1 MLQKCYLK
9 TVIVVQLLYIY
20 KMIPILKTSTQKKA
34 GFKIDNYNS
43 SRRLSEIIC
52 IETGISLS
60 YNTLRRFFGI
70 VKSVKPSNHTLDTL
84 SVFNGFSNY
93 TDFTRNFHLKNRWE
107 QEFKLASLMQDS
119 EKELLLFIEENLHT
133 NRDFTLKLTQIVR
146 ELMLVKN
153 YDLLVQIFSLKK
165 MTYDHFNFDDIAY
178 FGNCTG
184 TLLKTFDSESKELQ
198 KLVLNDNFLDLILT
212 IYVDYKHLN
221 SYYGNWLKIIEKQTK
236 RKDVK
241 QFCRGVLNLK
251 LYLNKESQD
260 HFFKLVSDSSFH
272 PILKGRIIAQKL
284 FYESKDLSKIMNNY
298 HHQIPS
304 NSDSETDID
313 YYFELITTAII
324 TRNFE
329 VMTWIS
335 EKFKIKTNYSN
346 YYKFEHYEQYGL
358 MVMLLFMF
366 RQDLES
372 LQLWQKSISFDNFP
386 RNYETL
392 MLQYVY
398 ILKYHK
404 SKTNKIFY
412 KNQYLEGA
420 KNFYPSFF
428 NEAYLN
434 NYFKS

>member
-1 MLQKCYLK
+1 
-9 TVIVVQLLYIY
+9 
-20 KMIPILKTSTQKKA
+20 MITFLKTSTHKKA
-34 GFKIDNYNS
+34 GFKIDYYNS

-84 SVFNGFSNY
+84 ALFNGFLNY
-93 TDFTRNFHLKNRWE
+93 TDFTRNFHLRNRWE
-107 QEFKLASLMQDS
+107 LEFKLAALMQDS
-119 EKELLLFIEENLHT
+119 EKELLLFVEENLHS

-153 YDLLVQIFSLKK
+153 YDLLVQLFSLKK
-165 MTYDHFNFDDIAY
+165 MTFDHFNFDDIAY

-184 TLLKTFDSESKELQ
+184 NLLKTFDSESKELQ
-198 KLVLNDNFLDLILT
+198 KLLLNDNFLDLILT

-221 SYYGNWLKIIEKQTK
+221 SYYGNWLKIIEKHTK
-236 RKDVK
+236 RKDIK

-251 LYLNKESQD
+251 MYLNKESPN
-260 HFFKLVSDSSFH
+260 HFFKLVPNASFH
-272 PILKGRIIAQKL
+272 PILKGRIISQEL

-298 HHQIPS
+298 QHQIPS

-366 RQDLES
+366 RQDFES
-372 LQLWQKSISFDNFP
+372 LQLWQKSVSFDNFP

-398 ILKYHK
+398 ILKYHT
-404 SKTNKIFY
+404 SKTNKISY

>member
-1 MLQKCYLK
+1 
-9 TVIVVQLLYIY
+9 
-20 KMIPILKTSTQKKA
+20 MIPILKTSTQKKA

-84 SVFNGFSNY
+84 AVFNGFLNY

-107 QEFKLASLMQDS
+107 LEFKLAALMQDS
-119 EKELLLFIEENLHT
+119 EKELLLFIEENLHS

-221 SYYGNWLKIIEKQTK
+221 SYYGNWLKIIEKHTK

-251 LYLNKESQD
+251 MYLNRESPN
-260 HFFKLVSDSSFH
+260 HFFKLVPNASFH
-272 PILKGRIIAQKL
+272 PILKGRIIAQEL

-398 ILKYHK
+398 ILKYHT
-404 SKTNKIFY
+404 SKTNKISY

>member
-1 MLQKCYLK
+1 
-9 TVIVVQLLYIY
+9 
-20 KMIPILKTSTQKKA
+20 MIPILKTSTQKKA

-70 VKSVKPSNHTLDTL
+70 VKTVKPSNHTLDTL
-84 SVFNGFSNY
+84 ALFNGFLNY
-93 TDFTRNFHLKNRWE
+93 TDFTRNFDLKNRWE

-133 NRDFTLKLTQIVR
+133 KRDFTLKLTQIVR

-165 MTYDHFNFDDIAY
+165 MTFDHFNFDDIAY
-178 FGNCTG
+178 FGNCAG
-184 TLLKTFDSESKELQ
+184 KLLKTFDSESEELQ
-198 KLVLNDNFLDLILT
+198 KLLLNDNFLDLILT

-221 SYYGNWLKIIEKQTK
+221 SYYGNWLKIIEKHTK

-251 LYLNKESQD
+251 MYLNKESPN
-260 HFFKLVSDSSFH
+260 HFFKLVPDSSFH
-272 PILKGRIIAQKL
+272 PILKGRIISQEL
-284 FYESKDLSKIMNNY
+284 FYETKDLSKIMKNY
-298 HHQIPS
+298 QHQIPT
-304 NSDSETDID
+304 NKDSETDID
-313 YYFELITTAII
+313 YYFELMTTAII

-346 YYKFEHYEQYGL
+346 YYKFEHYELYGL
-358 MVMLLFMF
+358 MVL
-366 RQDLES
+366 
-372 LQLWQKSISFDNFP
+372 
-386 RNYETL
+386 
-392 MLQYVY
+392 V
-398 ILKYHK
+398 
-404 SKTNKIFY
+404 
-412 KNQYLEGA
+412 
-420 KNFYPSFF
+420 
-428 NEAYLN
+428 
-434 NYFKS
+434 

>member
-1 MLQKCYLK
+1 
-9 TVIVVQLLYIY
+9 
-20 KMIPILKTSTQKKA
+20 MITFLKTSTQKKA

-70 VKSVKPSNHTLDTL
+70 VKTVKPSNHTLDTL
-84 SVFNGFSNY
+84 ALFNGFLNY
-93 TDFTRNFHLKNRWE
+93 TDFTRNFDLKNRWE

-119 EKELLLFIEENLHT
+119 EKELLLFIEENLHSK
-133 NRDFTLKLTQIVR
+133 RDFTLKLTQIVR

-165 MTYDHFNFDDIAY
+165 MTFDHFNFDDIAY
-178 FGNCTG
+178 FGNCAG
-184 TLLKTFDSESKELQ
+184 TLLKTFDSESEELQ
-198 KLVLNDNFLDLILT
+198 KLLLNDNFLDLILT

-221 SYYGNWLKIIEKQTK
+221 SYYGNWLKIIEKHTK

-251 LYLNKESQD
+251 MYLNRESPN
-260 HFFKLVSDSSFH
+260 HFFKLVPDASFH
-272 PILKGRIIAQKL
+272 PILKGRIISQEL
-284 FYESKDLSKIMNNY
+284 FYETKDLSKIMKNY
-298 HHQIPS
+298 QHQIPT
-304 NSDSETDID
+304 NKDSETDID
-313 YYFELITTAII
+313 YYFEIITTAII

-346 YYKFEHYEQYGL
+346 YYKFEHYELYGL

-366 RQDLES
+366 RQDFKS
-372 LQLWQKSISFDNFP
+372 LQLWQKSVSFDNFP
-386 RNYETL
+386 RNYESL

-398 ILKYHK
+398 ILKYHN
-404 SKTNKIFY
+404 SKTNKISN
-412 KNQYLEGA
+412 KNQYLESS

-434 NYFKS
+434 DYFKS

>member
-1 MLQKCYLK
+1 
-9 TVIVVQLLYIY
+9 
-20 KMIPILKTSTQKKA
+20 MITFLKTSTQKKA

-84 SVFNGFSNY
+84 ALFNGFLNY

-107 QEFKLASLMQDS
+107 LEFKLAALMQDS
-119 EKELLLFIEENLHT
+119 EKELLLFVEENLHSK
-133 NRDFTLKLTQIVR
+133 RDFTLKLTQIVR

-165 MTYDHFNFDDIAY
+165 MTFDHFNFDDIAY
-178 FGNCTG
+178 FGNCAG
-184 TLLKTFDSESKELQ
+184 TLLKTFDSESEELQ
-198 KLVLNDNFLDLILT
+198 KLLLNDNFLDLILT

-221 SYYGNWLKIIEKQTK
+221 SYYGNWLIIIEKHTK
-236 RKDVK
+236 RNDIK

-251 LYLNKESQD
+251 MYLNRESPN
-260 HFFKLVSDSSFH
+260 HFFKLVPNASFH
-272 PILKGRIIAQKL
+272 PILKGRIISQEL

-398 ILKYHK
+398 ILKYHT
-404 SKTNKIFY
+404 SKTNKISY

-434 NYFKS
+434 NYFKSW

>member
-1 MLQKCYLK
+1 
-9 TVIVVQLLYIY
+9 
-20 KMIPILKTSTQKKA
+20 MITFLKTSTQKKA

-84 SVFNGFSNY
+84 ALFNGFLNY

-107 QEFKLASLMQDS
+107 LEFKLAALMQDS
-119 EKELLLFIEENLHT
+119 EKELLLFVEENLHSK
-133 NRDFTLKLTQIVR
+133 RDFTLKLTQIVR

-165 MTYDHFNFDDIAY
+165 MTFDHFNFDDIAY
-178 FGNCTG
+178 FGNCAG
-184 TLLKTFDSESKELQ
+184 TLLKTFDSESEELQ
-198 KLVLNDNFLDLILT
+198 KLLLNDNFLDLILT

-221 SYYGNWLKIIEKQTK
+221 SYYGNWLKIIEKHTK

-251 LYLNKESQD
+251 MYLNRESQD
-260 HFFKLVSDSSFH
+260 HFFKLVPDASFH
-272 PILKGRIIAQKL
+272 PILKGRIISQEL

-298 HHQIPS
+298 QHQIPS

-366 RQDLES
+366 RQDFES
-372 LQLWQKSISFDNFP
+372 LQLWQKSVSFDNFP

-398 ILKYHK
+398 ILKYHT
-404 SKTNKIFY
+404 SKTNKISY

>member
-1 MLQKCYLK
+1 
-9 TVIVVQLLYIY
+9 
-20 KMIPILKTSTQKKA
+20 MIPILKTSTQKKA

-70 VKSVKPSNHTLDTL
+70 VKTVKPSNHTLDTL
-84 SVFNGFSNY
+84 ALFNGFLNY
-93 TDFTRNFHLKNRWE
+93 TDFTRNFDLKNRWE

-133 NRDFTLKLTQIVR
+133 KRDFTLKLTQIVR

-165 MTYDHFNFDDIAY
+165 MTFDHFNFDDIAY
-178 FGNCTG
+178 FGNCAG
-184 TLLKTFDSESKELQ
+184 KLLKTFDSESEELQ
-198 KLVLNDNFLDLILT
+198 KLLLNDNFLDLILT

-221 SYYGNWLKIIEKQTK
+221 SYYGNWLKIIEKHTK

-251 LYLNKESQD
+251 MYLNRESQD
-260 HFFKLVSDSSFH
+260 HFFKLVPDSSFD
-272 PILKGRIIAQKL
+272 PILKGRIIAQEL
-284 FYESKDLSKIMNNY
+284 FYDSKDLSKIMNNY
-298 HHQIPS
+298 QHQIPS
-304 NSDSETDID
+304 SSDSETDID
-313 YYFELITTAII
+313 YYFEIMTTAII

-366 RQDLES
+366 RQDFKS
-372 LQLWQKSISFDNFP
+372 LQLWQKSVSFDNFP

-404 SKTNKIFY
+404 SKTNKISY

-434 NYFKS
+434 DYFKS

>member
-1 MLQKCYLK
+1 
-9 TVIVVQLLYIY
+9 
-20 KMIPILKTSTQKKA
+20 MIPILKTSTQKKA

-84 SVFNGFSNY
+84 ALFNGFSNY

-221 SYYGNWLKIIEKQTK
+221 SYYGNWVKIIENQTK

-260 HFFKLVSDSSFH
+260 HFFKLVPDASFH
-272 PILKGRIIAQKL
+272 PILKGRIISQEL

-404 SKTNKIFY
+404 SKTNKISY

>member
-1 MLQKCYLK
+1 
-9 TVIVVQLLYIY
+9 
-20 KMIPILKTSTQKKA
+20 MIPILKTSTQKKA

-84 SVFNGFSNY
+84 ALFNGFLNY

-107 QEFKLASLMQDS
+107 LEFKLAALMQDS
-119 EKELLLFIEENLHT
+119 EKELLLFVEENLHS

-251 LYLNKESQD
+251 MYLNKESQD
-260 HFFKLVSDSSFH
+260 HFFKLVPDASFH
-272 PILKGRIIAQKL
+272 PILKGRIISQEL

-398 ILKYHK
+398 ILKYHT
-404 SKTNKIFY
+404 SKTNKISY

>member
-1 MLQKCYLK
+1 
-9 TVIVVQLLYIY
+9 
-20 KMIPILKTSTQKKA
+20 MITFLKTSTQKKA

-84 SVFNGFSNY
+84 ALFNGFLNY

-107 QEFKLASLMQDS
+107 LEFKLAALMQDS
-119 EKELLLFIEENLHT
+119 EKELLLFVEENLHSK
-133 NRDFTLKLTQIVR
+133 RDFTLKLTQIVR

-165 MTYDHFNFDDIAY
+165 MTFDHFNFDDIAY
-178 FGNCTG
+178 FGNCAG
-184 TLLKTFDSESKELQ
+184 TLLKTFDSESEELQ
-198 KLVLNDNFLDLILT
+198 KLLLNDNFLDLILT

-221 SYYGNWLKIIEKQTK
+221 SYYGNWLIIIEKHTK
-236 RKDVK
+236 RNDIK

-251 LYLNKESQD
+251 MYLNRESPN
-260 HFFKLVSDSSFH
+260 HFFKLVPNASFH
-272 PILKGRIIAQKL
+272 PILKGRIISQEL

-398 ILKYHK
+398 ILKYHT
-404 SKTNKIFY
+404 SKTNKISY

>member
-1 MLQKCYLK
+1 
-9 TVIVVQLLYIY
+9 
-20 KMIPILKTSTQKKA
+20 MIPILKTSTQKKA

-70 VKSVKPSNHTLDTL
+70 VKTVKPSNHTLDTL
-84 SVFNGFSNY
+84 ALFNGFLNY

-107 QEFKLASLMQDS
+107 LEFKLASLMQDS
-119 EKELLLFIEENLHT
+119 EKELLLFIEENLHSK
-133 NRDFTLKLTQIVR
+133 RDFTLKLTQIVR

-165 MTYDHFNFDDIAY
+165 MTFDHFNFDDIAY
-178 FGNCTG
+178 FGNCAG
-184 TLLKTFDSESKELQ
+184 TLLKTFDSESEELQ
-198 KLVLNDNFLDLILT
+198 KLLLNDNFLDLILT

-221 SYYGNWLKIIEKQTK
+221 SYYGNWLKIIEKHTK

-251 LYLNKESQD
+251 MYLNRESQD
-260 HFFKLVSDSSFH
+260 HFFKLVPDASFH
-272 PILKGRIIAQKL
+272 PILKGRIISQEL

-298 HHQIPS
+298 QHQIPS

-366 RQDLES
+366 RQDFES
-372 LQLWQKSISFDNFP
+372 LQLWQKSVSFDNFP

-398 ILKYHK
+398 ILKYHN
-404 SKTNKIFY
+404 SKTNKISN
-412 KNQYLEGA
+412 KNQYLESS

-434 NYFKS
+434 DYFKS

>member
-1 MLQKCYLK
+1 
-9 TVIVVQLLYIY
+9 
-20 KMIPILKTSTQKKA
+20 MIPILKTSTQKKA

-70 VKSVKPSNHTLDTL
+70 VKTVKPSNHTLDTL
-84 SVFNGFSNY
+84 ALFNGFLNY
-93 TDFTRNFHLKNRWE
+93 TDFTRNFDLKNRWE

-119 EKELLLFIEENLHT
+119 EKELLLFIEENLHSK
-133 NRDFTLKLTQIVR
+133 RDFTLKLTQIVR

-165 MTYDHFNFDDIAY
+165 MTFDHFNFDDIAY
-178 FGNCTG
+178 FGNCAG
-184 TLLKTFDSESKELQ
+184 KLLKTFDSESEELQ
-198 KLVLNDNFLDLILT
+198 KLLLNDNFLDLILT

-221 SYYGNWLKIIEKQTK
+221 SYYGNWLKIIEKHTK

-251 LYLNKESQD
+251 MYLNKESPN
-260 HFFKLVSDSSFH
+260 HFFKLVPDSSFH
-272 PILKGRIIAQKL
+272 PILKGRIISQEL
-284 FYESKDLSKIMNNY
+284 FYETKDLSKIMNNY
-298 HHQIPS
+298 QHQIPS
-304 NSDSETDID
+304 SSDSETDID
-313 YYFELITTAII
+313 YYFEIMTTAII

-335 EKFKIKTNYSN
+335 EKFKVKTNYSN

-372 LQLWQKSISFDNFP
+372 LQLWQKSVSFDNFP

-398 ILKYHK
+398 ILKYHT
-404 SKTNKIFY
+404 SKTNKISY

-434 NYFKS
+434 DYFKS

>member
-1 MLQKCYLK
+1 
-9 TVIVVQLLYIY
+9 
-20 KMIPILKTSTQKKA
+20 
-34 GFKIDNYNS
+34 
-43 SRRLSEIIC
+43 
-52 IETGISLS
+52 
-60 YNTLRRFFGI
+60 
-70 VKSVKPSNHTLDTL
+70 
-84 SVFNGFSNY
+84 
-93 TDFTRNFHLKNRWE
+93 
-107 QEFKLASLMQDS
+107 MQDS

-133 NRDFTLKLTQIVR
+133 KRDFTLKLTQIVR

-165 MTYDHFNFDDIAY
+165 MTFDHFNFDDIAY
-178 FGNCTG
+178 FGNCAG
-184 TLLKTFDSESKELQ
+184 KLLKTFDSESEELQ
-198 KLVLNDNFLDLILT
+198 KLLLNDNFLDLILT

-221 SYYGNWLKIIEKQTK
+221 SYYGNWLKIIEKHTK

-251 LYLNKESQD
+251 MYLNKESPN
-260 HFFKLVSDSSFH
+260 HFFKLVPDSSFH
-272 PILKGRIIAQKL
+272 PILKGRIISQEL
-284 FYESKDLSKIMNNY
+284 FYETKDLSKIMNNY
-298 HHQIPS
+298 QHQIPS
-304 NSDSETDID
+304 SSDSETDID
-313 YYFELITTAII
+313 YYFEIMTTAII

-372 LQLWQKSISFDNFP
+372 LQLWQKSVSFDNFP

-398 ILKYHK
+398 ILKYHT
-404 SKTNKIFY
+404 SKTNKISY

-434 NYFKS
+434 DYFKS

>member
-1 MLQKCYLK
+1 
-9 TVIVVQLLYIY
+9 
-20 KMIPILKTSTQKKA
+20 MIPILKTSTQKKA

-84 SVFNGFSNY
+84 ALFNGFLNY

-107 QEFKLASLMQDS
+107 LEFKLASLMQDS
-119 EKELLLFIEENLHT
+119 EKELLLFVEENLHSK
-133 NRDFTLKLTQIVR
+133 RDFTLKLTQIVR

-165 MTYDHFNFDDIAY
+165 MTFDHFNFDDIAY
-178 FGNCTG
+178 FGNCAG
-184 TLLKTFDSESKELQ
+184 TLLKTFDSESEELQ
-198 KLVLNDNFLDLILT
+198 KLLLNDNFLDLILT

-221 SYYGNWLKIIEKQTK
+221 SYYGNWLKIIEKHTK

-251 LYLNKESQD
+251 MYLNRESQD
-260 HFFKLVSDSSFH
+260 HFFKLVPDASFH
-272 PILKGRIIAQKL
+272 PILKGRIISQEL

-298 HHQIPS
+298 QHQIPS

-372 LQLWQKSISFDNFP
+372 LQLWQKSVSFDNFP

-398 ILKYHK
+398 ILKYHT
-404 SKTNKIFY
+404 SKTNKISY

>member
-1 MLQKCYLK
+1 
-9 TVIVVQLLYIY
+9 
-20 KMIPILKTSTQKKA
+20 MITFLKTSTQKKA

-84 SVFNGFSNY
+84 ALFNGFLNY

-107 QEFKLASLMQDS
+107 LEFKLASLMQDS
-119 EKELLLFIEENLHT
+119 EKELLLFIEENLHSK
-133 NRDFTLKLTQIVR
+133 RDFTLKLTQIVR

-165 MTYDHFNFDDIAY
+165 MTFDHFNFDDIAY
-178 FGNCTG
+178 FGNCAG
-184 TLLKTFDSESKELQ
+184 TLLKTFDSESEELQ
-198 KLVLNDNFLDLILT
+198 KLLLNDNFLDLILT

-221 SYYGNWLKIIEKQTK
+221 SYYGNWLIIIEKHTK
-236 RKDVK
+236 RNDIK

-251 LYLNKESQD
+251 MYLNRESPN
-260 HFFKLVSDSSFH
+260 HFFKLVPNASFH
-272 PILKGRIIAQKL
+272 PILKGRIISQEL

-398 ILKYHK
+398 ILKYHT
-404 SKTNKIFY
+404 SKTNKISY

-434 NYFKS
+434 NYFKSW

>member
-1 MLQKCYLK
+1 
-9 TVIVVQLLYIY
+9 
-20 KMIPILKTSTQKKA
+20 MIPILKTSTQKKA

-70 VKSVKPSNHTLDTL
+70 VKTVKPSNHTLDTL
-84 SVFNGFSNY
+84 ALFNGFLNY
-93 TDFTRNFHLKNRWE
+93 TDFTRNFDLKNRWE

-133 NRDFTLKLTQIVR
+133 KRDFTLKLTQIVR

-165 MTYDHFNFDDIAY
+165 MTFDHFNFDDIAY
-178 FGNCTG
+178 FGNCAG
-184 TLLKTFDSESKELQ
+184 KLLKTFDSESEELQ
-198 KLVLNDNFLDLILT
+198 KLLLNDNFLDLILT

-221 SYYGNWLKIIEKQTK
+221 SYYGNWLKIIEKHTK

-251 LYLNKESQD
+251 MYLNKESPN
-260 HFFKLVSDSSFH
+260 HFFKLVQDSSFH
-272 PILKGRIIAQKL
+272 PILKGRIISQEL
-284 FYESKDLSKIMNNY
+284 FYETKDLSKIMKNY
-298 HHQIPS
+298 QHQIPS
-304 NSDSETDID
+304 SSDSETDID
-313 YYFELITTAII
+313 YYFELMTTAII

-346 YYKFEHYEQYGL
+346 YYKFEHYELYGL

-366 RQDLES
+366 RQDFKS
-372 LQLWQKSISFDNFP
+372 LQLWQKSVSFDNFP

-398 ILKYHK
+398 ILKYHN
-404 SKTNKIFY
+404 SKTNKISN
-412 KNQYLEGA
+412 KNQYLESS

-434 NYFKS
+434 DYFKS

>member
-1 MLQKCYLK
+1 
-9 TVIVVQLLYIY
+9 
-20 KMIPILKTSTQKKA
+20 MIPILKTSTQKKA

-84 SVFNGFSNY
+84 ALFNGFLNY
-93 TDFTRNFHLKNRWE
+93 TDFTRNFDLKNRWE
-107 QEFKLASLMQDS
+107 QEFKLAALMQDS
-119 EKELLLFIEENLHT
+119 EKELLLFIEENLHSK
-133 NRDFTLKLTQIVR
+133 RDFTLKLTQIVR

-165 MTYDHFNFDDIAY
+165 MTFDHFNFDDIAY
-178 FGNCTG
+178 FGNCAG
-184 TLLKTFDSESKELQ
+184 TLLKTFDSESEELQ
-198 KLVLNDNFLDLILT
+198 KLLLNDNFLDLILT

-221 SYYGNWLKIIEKQTK
+221 SYYGNWLKIIEKHTK

-251 LYLNKESQD
+251 MYLNRESQD
-260 HFFKLVSDSSFH
+260 HFFKLVPDASFH
-272 PILKGRIIAQKL
+272 PILKGRIISQEL

-298 HHQIPS
+298 QHQIPS

-366 RQDLES
+366 RQDFES
-372 LQLWQKSISFDNFP
+372 LQLWQKSVSFDNFP

-398 ILKYHK
+398 ILKYHT
-404 SKTNKIFY
+404 SKTNKISY

>member
-1 MLQKCYLK
+1 
-9 TVIVVQLLYIY
+9 
-20 KMIPILKTSTQKKA
+20 MITFLKTSTQKKA

-84 SVFNGFSNY
+84 ALFNGFLNY

-119 EKELLLFIEENLHT
+119 EKELLLFVEENLHT

-221 SYYGNWLKIIEKQTK
+221 SYYGNWLIIIEKHTK

-251 LYLNKESQD
+251 MYLNKESQD
-260 HFFKLVSDSSFH
+260 HFFKLVPDASFH
-272 PILKGRIIAQKL
+272 PILKGRIISQEL

-298 HHQIPS
+298 QHQIPS

-313 YYFELITTAII
+313 YYFELMTTAII

-358 MVMLLFMF
+358 MVMLLFML

-404 SKTNKIFY
+404 SKTNKISY

>member
-1 MLQKCYLK
+1 
-9 TVIVVQLLYIY
+9 
-20 KMIPILKTSTQKKA
+20 MIPILKTSTQKKA

-84 SVFNGFSNY
+84 ALFNGFSNY

-221 SYYGNWLKIIEKQTK
+221 SYYGNWLKIIENQTK

-260 HFFKLVSDSSFH
+260 HFFKLVPDASFH
-272 PILKGRIIAQKL
+272 PILKGRIIAQEL

-404 SKTNKIFY
+404 SKTNKISY

>member
-1 MLQKCYLK
+1 
-9 TVIVVQLLYIY
+9 
-20 KMIPILKTSTQKKA
+20 MIPILKTSTQKKA

-84 SVFNGFSNY
+84 ALFNGFLNY
-93 TDFTRNFHLKNRWE
+93 TDFTRNFDLKNRWE

-260 HFFKLVSDSSFH
+260 HFFKLVPDASFH
-272 PILKGRIIAQKL
+272 PILKGRIIAQEL

-404 SKTNKIFY
+404 SKTNKISY

>member
-1 MLQKCYLK
+1 
-9 TVIVVQLLYIY
+9 
-20 KMIPILKTSTQKKA
+20 MIAILKTKTQKKA

-43 SRRLSEIIC
+43 SIRLSEIIC

-70 VKSVKPSNHTLDTL
+70 VKTVKPSNHTLDTL
-84 SVFNGFSNY
+84 ALFNGFLNY
-93 TDFTRNFHLKNRWE
+93 TDFTRNFDLKNRWE

-133 NRDFTLKLTQIVR
+133 KRDFTLKLTQIVR

-165 MTYDHFNFDDIAY
+165 MTFDHFNFDDVAY
-178 FGNCTG
+178 FGICTG
-184 TLLKTFDSESKELQ
+184 NLLKTFDSESEELQ

-221 SYYGNWLKIIEKQTK
+221 SYYGNWLKIIEKHTK
-236 RKDVK
+236 RKDIK

-251 LYLNKESQD
+251 MYLNKESPK
-260 HFFKLVSDSSFH
+260 HFFKLVQDSSFH
-272 PILKGRIIAQKL
+272 PILKGRIISQEL
-284 FYESKDLSKIMNNY
+284 FYETKDLSKIMKNY
-298 HHQIPS
+298 QHQIPT
-304 NSDSETDID
+304 NNETETDID
-313 YYFELITTAII
+313 YYFELMTTAII

-335 EKFKIKTNYSN
+335 EKFKIKTNYTN
-346 YYKFEHYEQYGL
+346 YYKFEHYELYGL

-366 RQDLES
+366 RQDFKS
-372 LQLWQKSISFDNFP
+372 LHLWQKSVSFDNFP

-398 ILKYHK
+398 ILKYHT
-404 SKTNKIFY
+404 SKTNKNFY
-412 KNQYLEGA
+412 KNKYTEGA
-420 KNFYPSFF
+420 KNYYPSFF
-428 NEAYLN
+428 NVAYLN

>member
-1 MLQKCYLK
+1 
-9 TVIVVQLLYIY
+9 
-20 KMIPILKTSTQKKA
+20 MITFLKTSTQKKA

-84 SVFNGFSNY
+84 AVFNGFLNY

-107 QEFKLASLMQDS
+107 LEFKLASLMQDS
-119 EKELLLFIEENLHT
+119 EKELLLFVEENLHS

-153 YDLLVQIFSLKK
+153 YNLLVQIFSLKK

-251 LYLNKESQD
+251 MYLNKESQD
-260 HFFKLVSDSSFH
+260 HFFKLVPDASFH
-272 PILKGRIIAQKL
+272 PILKGRIISQEL

-298 HHQIPS
+298 QHQIPC

-372 LQLWQKSISFDNFP
+372 LQLWQKSVSFDNFP

-404 SKTNKIFY
+404 SKTNKISY

>member
-1 MLQKCYLK
+1 
-9 TVIVVQLLYIY
+9 
-20 KMIPILKTSTQKKA
+20 MITFLKTSTQKKA

-84 SVFNGFSNY
+84 ALFNGFLNY
-93 TDFTRNFHLKNRWE
+93 TDFTRNFHLRNRWE
-107 QEFKLASLMQDS
+107 LEFKLAALMQDS
-119 EKELLLFIEENLHT
+119 EKELLLFVEENLHS

-153 YDLLVQIFSLKK
+153 YDLLVQLFSLKK
-165 MTYDHFNFDDIAY
+165 MTFDHFNFDDIAY

-184 TLLKTFDSESKELQ
+184 NLLKTFDSESKELQ
-198 KLVLNDNFLDLILT
+198 KLLLNDNFLDLILT

-221 SYYGNWLKIIEKQTK
+221 SYYGNWLKIIEKHTK
-236 RKDVK
+236 RKDIK

-251 LYLNKESQD
+251 MYLNKESPN
-260 HFFKLVSDSSFH
+260 HFFKLVPNASFH
-272 PILKGRIIAQKL
+272 PILKGRIISQEL

-298 HHQIPS
+298 QHQIPS

-366 RQDLES
+366 RQDFES
-372 LQLWQKSISFDNFP
+372 LQLWQKSVSFDNFP

-398 ILKYHK
+398 ILKYHT
-404 SKTNKIFY
+404 SKTNKISY

>member
-1 MLQKCYLK
+1 
-9 TVIVVQLLYIY
+9 
-20 KMIPILKTSTQKKA
+20 MIPILKTSTQKKA

-84 SVFNGFSNY
+84 ALFNGFLNY

-107 QEFKLASLMQDS
+107 LEFKLASLMQDS
-119 EKELLLFIEENLHT
+119 EKELLLFIEENLHS

-251 LYLNKESQD
+251 MYLNKESQD
-260 HFFKLVSDSSFH
+260 HFFKLVPDASFH
-272 PILKGRIIAQKL
+272 PILKGRIISQEL

-404 SKTNKIFY
+404 SKTNKISY

>member
-1 MLQKCYLK
+1 
-9 TVIVVQLLYIY
+9 
-20 KMIPILKTSTQKKA
+20 MITFLKTSTQKKA

-84 SVFNGFSNY
+84 ALFNGFLNY

-107 QEFKLASLMQDS
+107 LEFKLASLMQDS
-119 EKELLLFIEENLHT
+119 EKELLLFVEENLHS

-221 SYYGNWLKIIEKQTK
+221 SYYGNWLIIIEKHTK
-236 RKDVK
+236 RNDIK

-251 LYLNKESQD
+251 MYLNRESPN
-260 HFFKLVSDSSFH
+260 HFFKLVPNASFH
-272 PILKGRIIAQKL
+272 PILKGRIISQEL

-398 ILKYHK
+398 ILKYHT
-404 SKTNKIFY
+404 SKTNKISY

>member
-1 MLQKCYLK
+1 
-9 TVIVVQLLYIY
+9 
-20 KMIPILKTSTQKKA
+20 
-34 GFKIDNYNS
+34 
-43 SRRLSEIIC
+43 
-52 IETGISLS
+52 
-60 YNTLRRFFGI
+60 
-70 VKSVKPSNHTLDTL
+70 
-84 SVFNGFSNY
+84 
-93 TDFTRNFHLKNRWE
+93 
-107 QEFKLASLMQDS
+107 
-119 EKELLLFIEENLHT
+119 
-133 NRDFTLKLTQIVR
+133 
-146 ELMLVKN
+146 MLVKN

-184 TLLKTFDSESKELQ
+184 KLLKTFDSDSKELQ

-221 SYYGNWLKIIEKQTK
+221 SYYGNWLKIIEKHTK

-241 QFCRGVLNLK
+241 QFCRGVLNMK
-251 LYLNKESQD
+251 MYLNKESQD
-260 HFFKLVSDSSFH
+260 HFFKLVPDSSFH
-272 PILKGRIIAQKL
+272 PILKGRIIAQEL

-298 HHQIPS
+298 QHQIPS

-366 RQDLES
+366 RKDFES
-372 LQLWQKSISFDNFP
+372 LHLWQKSISFDNFP

-404 SKTNKIFY
+404 SKTNKISY

>member
-1 MLQKCYLK
+1 
-9 TVIVVQLLYIY
+9 
-20 KMIPILKTSTQKKA
+20 MIPILKTSTQKKA

-84 SVFNGFSNY
+84 ALFNGFLNY

-251 LYLNKESQD
+251 MYLNKESQD
-260 HFFKLVSDSSFH
+260 HFFKLVPDASFH
-272 PILKGRIIAQKL
+272 PILKGRIIAQEL

-404 SKTNKIFY
+404 SKTNKISY

>member
-1 MLQKCYLK
+1 
-9 TVIVVQLLYIY
+9 
-20 KMIPILKTSTQKKA
+20 MITFLKTSTQKKA

-84 SVFNGFSNY
+84 ALFNGFLNY
-93 TDFTRNFHLKNRWE
+93 TDFTRNFDLKNRWE
-107 QEFKLASLMQDS
+107 QEFKLAALMQDS
-119 EKELLLFIEENLHT
+119 EKELLLFIEENLHSK
-133 NRDFTLKLTQIVR
+133 RDFTLKLTQIVR

-184 TLLKTFDSESKELQ
+184 TLLKTFDSESEELQ
-198 KLVLNDNFLDLILT
+198 KLLLNDNFLDLILT

-221 SYYGNWLKIIEKQTK
+221 SYYGNWLKIIEKHTK

-251 LYLNKESQD
+251 MYLNRESQD
-260 HFFKLVSDSSFH
+260 HFFKLVPDASFH
-272 PILKGRIIAQKL
+272 PILKGRIISQEL

-298 HHQIPS
+298 QHQIPS

-372 LQLWQKSISFDNFP
+372 LQLWQKSVSFDNFP

-398 ILKYHK
+398 ILKYHT
-404 SKTNKIFY
+404 SKTNKISY

>member
-1 MLQKCYLK
+1 
-9 TVIVVQLLYIY
+9 
-20 KMIPILKTSTQKKA
+20 MIPILKTSTQKKA

-84 SVFNGFSNY
+84 ALFNGFLNY
-93 TDFTRNFHLKNRWE
+93 TDFTRNFHLRNRWE
-107 QEFKLASLMQDS
+107 LEFKLAALMQDS
-119 EKELLLFIEENLHT
+119 EKELLLFVEENLHS

-153 YDLLVQIFSLKK
+153 YNLLVQIFSLKK

-251 LYLNKESQD
+251 MYLNRESQD
-260 HFFKLVSDSSFH
+260 HFFKLVPDASFH
-272 PILKGRIIAQKL
+272 PILKGRIISQEL

-398 ILKYHK
+398 ILKYHT
-404 SKTNKIFY
+404 SKTNKISY